1 MQISLNSIKV
11 LLKYTLRVVTSL
23 AGALALDI
31 RFNSEIP
38 FSILYVFFDF
48 SIILFVLVILF
59 SDKVFKSDKIYET
72 FYNILICFIGLFS
85 WLICFLNWEFLYHL
99 AIKMCYQFWGK

>member
-72 FYNILICFIGLFS
+72 FYNILICLRISNVFVVN
-85 WLICFLNWEFLYHL
+85 LNIMKVGVW
-99 AIKMCYQFWGK
+99 I

>member
-99 AIKMCYQFWGK
+99 AVKSWYQFLGK